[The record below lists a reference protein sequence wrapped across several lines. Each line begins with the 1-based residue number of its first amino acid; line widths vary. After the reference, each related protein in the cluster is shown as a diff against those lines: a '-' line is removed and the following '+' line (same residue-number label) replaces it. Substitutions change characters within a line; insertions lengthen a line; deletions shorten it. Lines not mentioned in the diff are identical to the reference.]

1 MQRREARKVRNE
13 RERRKMTARRSR
25 MSSVSASD
33 IDEYLATVPVDA
45 RATIEKLRRLVSAA
59 APQAVEAIWYQIPTF
74 KLDGR
79 ALVGFAAF
87 KNHCSFF
94 PMSMA
99 IMKTYHDELNSYDTS
114 KGTIRFPS
122 GKPLRAA
129 LVKKIVK
136 ARIKEN
142 EARAKRKAV

>member
-1 MQRREARKVRNE
+1 
-13 RERRKMTARRSR
+13 MTARKTR
-25 MSSVSASD
+25 MSSVPAGD
-33 IDEYLATVPVDA
+33 IDEYLATVPGEA
-45 RATIEKLRRLVSAA
+45 RATLEKMRQRVSAA
-59 APQAVEAIWYQIPTF
+59 APRAVESIWYQIPTF

-99 IMKTYHDELNSYDTS
+99 VMRKYQDELQSYDTS
-114 KGTIRFPS
+114 KGTIRFPI

-129 LVKKIVK
+129 LVKKMVK
-136 ARIKEN
+136 DRIKEN
-142 EARAKRKAV
+142 EARARKRAV

>member
-1 MQRREARKVRNE
+1 
-13 RERRKMTARRSR
+13 MTARKTR
-25 MSSVSASD
+25 MTGVPAGD
-33 IDEYLATVPVDA
+33 IDQYLATVPEEA
-45 RATIEKLRRLVSAA
+45 RVTLEKLRQIVSAA
-59 APQAVEAIWYQIPTF
+59 APRAVEAIWYQIPTF

-99 IMKTYHDELNSYDTS
+99 VMRTYHDDLNSYDTS
-114 KGTIRFPS
+114 KGTIRFPV

-142 EARAKRKAV
+142 KARAKRKVV

>member
-1 MQRREARKVRNE
+1 
-13 RERRKMTARRSR
+13 MTARKTR
-25 MSSVSASD
+25 MTSVPAGD
-33 IDEYLATVPVDA
+33 IDQYLATVPDDA
-45 RATIEKLRRLVSAA
+45 RATLEKIRQTVRAA
-59 APQAVEAIWYQIPTF
+59 APRAVEAIWYQIPTF

-87 KNHCSFF
+87 KKHCSFF

-99 IMKTYHDELNSYDTS
+99 VMRTYHDELNSYDTS
-114 KGTIRFPS
+114 KGTIRFPF

-142 EARAKRKAV
+142 KARAKKKAV

>member
-1 MQRREARKVRNE
+1 
-13 RERRKMTARRSR
+13 MTARKTR
-25 MSSVSASD
+25 MTSVPVGD
-33 IDEYLATVPVDA
+33 IDQYLATVPEDA
-45 RATIEKLRRLVSAA
+45 RATLEKIRQTVSAA
-59 APQAVEAIWYQIPTF
+59 APKAVEAIWYQIPTF

-87 KNHCSFF
+87 KKHCSFF

-99 IMKTYHDELNSYDTS
+99 VMRTYHAELNSYDTS
-114 KGTIRFPS
+114 KGTIRFPF

>member
-1 MQRREARKVRNE
+1 
-13 RERRKMTARRSR
+13 MTARKTR
-25 MSSVSASD
+25 MSSVPASD
-33 IDEYLATVPVDA
+33 IDEYLATVPEDA
-45 RATIEKLRRLVSAA
+45 RATLEKIRQTVSAA
-59 APQAVEAIWYQIPTF
+59 APKAVEAIWYQIPTF

-99 IMKTYHDELNSYDTS
+99 VMRTYQAELKSYDTS
-114 KGTIRFPS
+114 KGTIRFPLD
-122 GKPLRAA
+122 KPLSAA

-142 EARAKRKAV
+142 EARAKKKAA